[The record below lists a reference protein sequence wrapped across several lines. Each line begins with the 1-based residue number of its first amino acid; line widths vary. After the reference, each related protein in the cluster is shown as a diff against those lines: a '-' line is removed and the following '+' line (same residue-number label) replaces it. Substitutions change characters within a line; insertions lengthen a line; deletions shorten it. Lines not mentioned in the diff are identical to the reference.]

1 MFSSGFIALIGR
13 PNVGKSTLLNA
24 FIGEKMAIISDKP
37 QTTRNQIRGI
47 LTTEKYQ
54 AVFLDTPGIHKP
66 QHNLGEKM
74 VQVAVRTLQEVD
86 LILLL
91 TDAVSGPGGGD
102 EYIIRQ
108 MKDVV
113 TPVILVVNKADQAGM
128 AAAEELLPY
137 YSALYPFAHALAVSA
152 LTGENLEK
160 LLALVV
166 KYLPEGPQYYPS
178 EMVTDQPERM
188 IVGELIREKILQSTR
203 EEVPHA
209 VAVEIL
215 SMKKRDGRELVDI
228 QANIWV
234 ERDSQKGIIIGKN
247 GATLKAVGIS
257 SRQDIEALL
266 GTPVFLQLWVKV
278 KADWRNKVGSWQT
291 LGLE

>member
-1 MFSSGFIALIGR
+1 LFYSGFIALIGR

-37 QTTRNQIRGI
+37 QTTRNLIRGI

-66 QHNLGEKM
+66 QDKLGEKM

-91 TDAVSGPGGGD
+91 IDAAAGPGAGD

-108 MKDVV
+108 LAAVE
-113 TPVILVVNKADQAGM
+113 TPVILVANKADQTGIVI
-128 AAAEELLPY
+128 AEELLPNY
-137 YSALYPFAHALAVSA
+137 CALYPFAHALAVSA

-166 KYLPEGPQYYPS
+166 KYLPEGPQYYPTD
-178 EMVTDQPERM
+178 MVTDQPERL

-209 VAVEIL
+209 VAVEIA
-215 SMKKRDGRELVDI
+215 SMKKREGRELVDI

-234 ERDSQKGIIIGKN
+234 ERNSQKGIIIGKN
-247 GATLKAVGIS
+247 GTMLKAVGMS
-257 SRQDIEALL
+257 SRLEIEALL
-266 GTPVFLQLWVKV
+266 GTPVFLELWVKV
-278 KADWRNKVGSWQT
+278 KADWRNKEATWQT
-291 LGLE
+291 FGLE